1 MKNLRTTL
9 FGAVALATLA
19 GCQDLDVVN
28 TNQPDRARALSNP
41 SDVEALVISAWN
53 PYWSRTHT
61 SGSSVNA
68 MPVVAD
74 EMTAT
79 YANNAA
85 LDLSSEPRI
94 ALNNNPTATASG
106 IPRFQW
112 DDWYEAL
119 SNANDGLAAIDAGLI
134 IDDDGVAGIRTHA
147 TRVWAKHMQGV
158 ALGYLSLIFDQ
169 GYVVLE
175 DTDLGAIELVPY
187 TQLQEA
193 ALASLEEAIQLANSQ
208 GDFTLGGDV
217 LNGVPVTRDLII
229 QLSNSY
235 IARFLVLGARTPAE
249 RAAIDWNRV
258 MQVTDNGIT
267 QDHVT
272 MQEDGVRESS
282 LYFRAFNDGSFQQRA
297 DYKHIG
303 WSDVSGNFQNWLNTP
318 LADRVKFLIT
328 TPDRRITGETPESDG
343 KYFEYLETERFRP
356 ERGTY
361 HFSFYQWDIGQTP
374 DVGNRPWEN
383 GPAVLY
389 HIEEQ
394 QLYRAEAMLRTGNPG
409 GAAAIINE
417 TRVAN
422 GELPPVT
429 AAGVP
434 DAPDCVPQRAD
445 GSCGDLEW
453 ALYYERM
460 IELTGTDALRAWMD
474 KRGFGQLTAGT
485 FYQMPIPGRE
495 LANTDLPIYTFGGVA
510 GESAAAGGEAG

>member
-1 MKNLRTTL
+1 MKNFKTT
-9 FGAVALATLA
+9 ALGVLTLAALA

-28 TNQPDRARALSNP
+28 TNQPDASRALANP
-41 SDVEALVISAWN
+41 SDVEALVVSAWN

-61 SGSSVNA
+61 SSSSTNS
-68 MPVVAD
+68 MPVIAD

-79 YANNAA
+79 YANNST
-85 LDLSSEPRI
+85 LELSSEPRVQ
-94 ALNNNPTATASG
+94 LNNNPTATASG

-112 DDWYEAL
+112 DDWYLAL
-119 SNANDGLAAIDAGLI
+119 SNANDGLVAINDGLI
-134 IDDDGVAGIRTHA
+134 ITDDTGDDRTHA
-147 TRVWAKHMQGV
+147 TKVWAKHMQGI
-158 ALGYLSLIFDQ
+158 ALGYIGLIFDQ
-169 GYVVLE
+169 GYIVKE
-175 DTDLGAIELVPY
+175 DSDLGALELRPY
-187 TQLQEA
+187 TEIMDA
-193 ALASLEEAIQLANSQ
+193 AIASLEEAIQLAES
-208 GDFTLGGDV
+208 GVDFTLGGDV
-217 LNGVPVTRDLII
+217 LNGVPVTRDHVVR
-229 QLSNSY
+229 LSNAY
-235 IARFLVLGARTPAE
+235 IARFLVLVARTPEE
-249 RAAIDWNRV
+249 RDMVDWNKV
-258 MQVTDNGIT
+258 MQAAANGIVE
-267 QDHVT
+267 DHVT
-272 MQEDGVRESS
+272 LQEDGVRESR
-282 LYFRAFNDGSFQQRA
+282 LYFRAANDGSFQQRA

-303 WSDVSGNFQNWLNTP
+303 WADVSGNFQTWLNTP
-318 LADRVKFLIT
+318 LASRTKFLIT

-361 HFSFYQWDIGQTP
+361 HFSWYQWDIGQTP
-374 DVGNRPWEN
+374 DFGDRYWEN

-394 QLYRAEAMLRTGNPG
+394 RLYQAEAMLRTGNAS

-429 AAGVP
+429 AAGVGQA
-434 DAPDCVPQRAD
+434 DDCVPQTAD

-485 FYQMPIPGRE
+485 FVHMPIPGRE
-495 LANTDLPIYTFGGVA
+495 LANTNLAIYTFGGVD
-510 GESAAAGGEAG
+510 GEGRAPGGEAG

>member
-9 FGAVALATLA
+9 CGVLTLATLA

-28 TNQPDRARALSNP
+28 TNQPDAARALANP
-41 SDVEALVISAWN
+41 SDVETLVNSAWN

-68 MPVVAD
+68 MPVIAD

-94 ALNNNPTATASG
+94 MLNNNPTATASG

-119 SNANDGLAAIDAGLI
+119 SNANDGLVAINDGLI
-134 IDDDGVAGIRTHA
+134 IDDGPSGDRTHA
-147 TRVWAKHMQGV
+147 TRVWAKHMQGI
-158 ALGYLSLIFDQ
+158 ALGYIGLIFDQ
-169 GYVVLE
+169 GYIVKE
-175 DTDLGAIELVPY
+175 DTDLGALELRPY
-187 TQLQEA
+187 AEILDA
-193 ALASLEEAIQLANSQ
+193 AIASLEETIQLAES
-208 GDFTLGGDV
+208 GTDFTLSGDI
-217 LNGVPVTRDLII
+217 LNGVPITRDLIVR
-229 QLSNSY
+229 LSNAY

-249 RAAIDWNRV
+249 RAAVDWAKVLN
-258 MQVTDNGIT
+258 VTANGLLE
-267 QDHVT
+267 DHVT
-272 MQEDGVRESS
+272 LQEDGVRESS
-282 LYFRAFNDGSFQQRA
+282 LYFRAFNNGSFQQRA

-303 WSDVSGNFQNWLNTP
+303 WADVSGNFQAWLATP
-318 LADRVKFLIT
+318 LQDRVKFLIT
-328 TPDRRITGETPESDG
+328 TPDRRITGETPDSDG
-343 KYFEYLETERFRP
+343 KYFEYLDVERFRP

-361 HFSFYQWDIGQTP
+361 HFSYYQWDIGQTP
-374 DVGNRPWEN
+374 DVGDRPWES

-394 QLYRAEAMLRTGNPG
+394 QLFRAEAMLQMGNAA
-409 GAAAIINE
+409 GAADIINE

-422 GELPPVT
+422 GELPAVT

-434 DAPDCVPQRAD
+434 EAADCVPKRAD

-460 IELTGTDALRAWMD
+460 IELTGTDALHAWMD

-485 FYQMPIPGRE
+485 FFHMPIPGRE
-495 LANTDLPIYTFGGVA
+495 LANTNLAIYSYGGVA
-510 GESAAAGGEAG
+510 GEGSASGGEAG

>member
-1 MKNLRTTL
+1 MIPFRTT
-9 FGAVALATLA
+9 ALGVLSLAALA

-28 TNQPDRARALSNP
+28 TNQPDADRALANP
-41 SDVEALVISAWN
+41 SDVESLVVSAWN

-61 SGSSVNA
+61 SASSVNA

-79 YANNAA
+79 YANNSA
-85 LDLSSEPRI
+85 LELSSEPRI

-112 DDWYEAL
+112 DDWYLAL
-119 SNANDGLAAIDAGLI
+119 SNANDGLRAIADGLVI
-134 IDDDGVAGIRTHA
+134 IDDSGDDRTHA

-158 ALGYLSLIFDQ
+158 ALGYVGLIFDQ
-169 GYVVLE
+169 GYIVKE
-175 DTDLGAIELVPY
+175 DTDLGALELRPY
-187 TQLQEA
+187 TEVVEA
-193 ALASLEEAIQLANSQ
+193 AVASLEEAVQLAQS
-208 GDFTLGGDV
+208 GADFTLAGDV
-217 LNGVPVTRDLII
+217 LNGVPVTRDLIV
-229 QLSNSY
+229 QLSNAY
-235 IARFLVLGARTPAE
+235 IARFMVLAARTPEE
-249 RAAIDWNRV
+249 RELVDWSKV
-258 MQVTDNGIT
+258 LQVTAAGIVE
-267 QDHVT
+267 DHVT
-272 MQEDGVRESS
+272 LQEDGIREST
-282 LYFRAFNDGSFQQRA
+282 LYFRAANDGSFQQRA

-303 WSDVSGNFQNWLNTP
+303 WADVSGAFQEWLNTP
-318 LADRVKFLIT
+318 IPDREKFLIT

-343 KYFEYLETERFRP
+343 KYFEHLTVERFRP

-361 HFSFYQWDIGQTP
+361 HFSWYQWNIGQTP
-374 DVGNRPWEN
+374 DVGDRFWEN

-389 HIEEQ
+389 HLEEQ
-394 QLYRAEAMLRTGNPG
+394 NLYRAEAMLRTGNAA
-409 GAAAIINE
+409 GAAEIINQ

-434 DAPDCVPQRAD
+434 QSDDCVPRRAD

-474 KRGFGQLTAGT
+474 KRGFGQLTEGT
-485 FYQMPIPGRE
+485 FVHMPIPGRE
-495 LANTDLPIYTFGGVA
+495 LANTNLAIYTFGGV
-510 GESAAAGGEAG
+510 GGIGAASGGEAG